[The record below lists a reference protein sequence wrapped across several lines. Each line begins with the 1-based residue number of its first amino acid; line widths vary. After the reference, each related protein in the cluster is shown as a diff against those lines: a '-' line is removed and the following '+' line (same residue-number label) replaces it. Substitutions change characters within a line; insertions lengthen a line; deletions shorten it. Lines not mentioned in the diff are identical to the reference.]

1 MMTKALIILVLFLSC
16 NVLIQHTN
24 SSRILRESI
33 LDYGKV
39 NDNSN
44 YEINKWIEEKSKMFL
59 QVLSRRSP
67 SPRSGASHTCNI
79 PVC

>member
-1 MMTKALIILVLFLSC
+1 MSKALIILVLFLSY
-16 NVLIQHTN
+16 NVLIQHAN

-33 LDYGKV
+33 LDYRNV
-39 NDNSN
+39 NNSN
-44 YEINKWIEEKSKMFL
+44 YEINKWIEEKSKIFL

-79 PVC
+79 PIC